1 MPIPE
6 KDKTLQRL
14 SAKDI
19 IYRTVCEWII
29 TGVMQP
35 GEKILDAELAKY
47 FDVSRT
53 PVREALQILEN
64 QKLICVMPGRAT
76 VVADLDLD
84 DIEKCYRPL
93 AEIQGLA
100 AELACSRLTEG
111 DLLELEQTYASFAD
125 ACRDDDA
132 AAAIA
137 SDNRFHE
144 IILRMAGN
152 EYIEDFSR
160 LMTLHIQRIKY
171 HYFHSDQMRMASS
184 AEHGEILQAIRAR
197 DGELAKRITRSHWL
211 RAMDDSM
218 RDTAAGLRPGET
230 ADGASFGY

>member
-6 KDKTLQRL
+6 KEKTQQRL

-35 GEKILDAELAKY
+35 GEKISDLELANY
-47 FDVSRT
+47 FNVSRT
-53 PVREALQILEN
+53 PVREALQHLEN
-64 QKLICVMPGRAT
+64 QKLVYVRPGRAT
-76 VVADLDLD
+76 VVAELDLD

-93 AEIQGLA
+93 AEVQALA
-100 AELACSRLTEG
+100 AELACARLTEEG
-111 DLLELEQTYASFAD
+111 LRELEQTYAGFVS
-125 ACRDDDA
+125 ACRDNDA

-137 SDNRFHE
+137 CDNRFHE

-160 LMTLHIQRIKY
+160 LMILHVQRIKY
-171 HYFHSDQMRMASS
+171 HYFHSDRMRKASES
-184 AEHGEILQAIRAR
+184 EHGEIVRAMQAR
-197 DGELAKRITRSHWL
+197 DGEWARRAVRSHWL
-211 RAMDDSM
+211 RAMEDSL
-218 RDTAAGLRPGET
+218 RDTAACLQSGEE
-230 ADGASFGY
+230 ADSR

>member
-19 IYRTVCEWII
+19 IYQTVCEWII

-35 GEKILDAELAKY
+35 GEKILDSELAKY

-64 QKLICVMPGRAT
+64 QKLLCVMPGRAT

-93 AEIQGLA
+93 AEVQGLA
-100 AELACSRLTEG
+100 AELACGHLTEEA
-111 DLLELEQTYASFAD
+111 LQELEQAYTSFAD
-125 ACRDDDA
+125 ACRDNEA
-132 AAAIA
+132 VAAIA
-137 SDNRFHE
+137 SDNCFHE
-144 IILRMAGN
+144 TILRMAGN

-171 HYFHSDQMRMASS
+171 HYFHSDQMRKASS
-184 AEHGEILQAIRAR
+184 SEHEEILQAIRAR
-197 DGELAKRITRSHWL
+197 DGERAKNATRSHWL
-211 RAMDDSM
+211 RAMDDSL
-218 RDTAAGLRPGET
+218 RDTAAGLRSGET
-230 ADGASFGY
+230 APEE